1 MVCGA
6 WLTRVEGSRTFTLTH
21 PSVEPAIKPAAAGDL
36 RLVAAIDDLPVAVD
50 LRLAQHRRVNGAA
63 QA

>member
-6 WLTRVEGSRTFTLTH
+6 WLTRVESSRTFTLSH
-21 PSVEPAIKPAAAGDL
+21 PSVEPALKPDVAGDM

-50 LRLAQHRRVNGAA
+50 LRLQPLRRTNGVPHA
-63 QA
+63 

>member
-6 WLTRVEGSRTFTLTH
+6 WLTRVESSRTFTLSH
-21 PSVEPAIKPAAAGDL
+21 PSVEPAVKPAAAGDL

-50 LRLAQHRRVNGAA
+50 LRLHSPRRANGAP